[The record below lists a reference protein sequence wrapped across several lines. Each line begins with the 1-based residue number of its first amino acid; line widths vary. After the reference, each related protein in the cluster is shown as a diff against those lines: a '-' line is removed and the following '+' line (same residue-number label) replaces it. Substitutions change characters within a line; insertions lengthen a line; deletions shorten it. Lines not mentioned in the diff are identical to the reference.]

1 MQIWQWLLLLAS
13 CCLCIGVAVASM
25 IPKPKPKK
33 KKPTAVPAPAAQ
45 EPEGVVEPLIP
56 ALVPFATT
64 SQLVATP
71 QYAPQMAYAAPATTA
86 YAAPV
91 TTAYAQPA
99 YAQQYAAPA
108 TTAYSTGG
116 GGYGGYPMGTVS
128 GYNTGGIV

>member
-1 MQIWQWLLLLAS
+1 
-13 CCLCIGVAVASM
+13 M

-33 KKPTAVPAPAAQ
+33 KKKPTPVPAPAPQ

-71 QYAPQMAYAAPATTA
+71 QYAPQMSYAAPATT
-86 YAAPV
+86 V
-91 TTAYAQPA
+91 YAQPA